1 MISSESINF
10 SKYSKIN
17 DNNQSNDLE
26 IIETKEKSIKK
37 EEKEDLSQNLIVSN
51 ETQNEISGKNGIK
64 YKLGNLYG
72 NPYEELNPKYIFLIP
87 SYLFLSLNS
96 PNINLKSFNLF
107 SSFSAEENNTVDKDK
122 SVSK

>member
-72 NPYEELNPKYIFLIP
+72 NPYEELNPKYIGKSLA
-87 SYLFLSLNS
+87 LF
-96 PNINLKSFNLF
+96 F
-107 SSFSAEENNTVDKDK
+107 DKYGNPRITIGPDCK
-122 SVSK
+122 YITQIIFYY